1 MSFCYAEKII
11 SEFSS
16 LQGLELSLAS
26 GAVCFERDDGEVC
39 CVEITDNGANIL
51 LYYSFYEAGRVGS
64 ADMNKFMEL
73 NANYS
78 VMQGAWFGLHQAT
91 QSCKIFK
98 VLQVD
103 SLNADLV
110 REHLK
115 ELINLA
121 GELKK
126 TFH

>member
-11 SEFSS
+11 TEFGS

-39 CVEITDNGANIL
+39 CVEIKNNGENIL
-51 LYYSFYEAGRVGS
+51 LYYSFCEADRVGS
-64 ADMNKFMEL
+64 ADMNKFMEI
-73 NANYS
+73 NASYS

-91 QSCKIFK
+91 QSYKIFK

-103 SLNADLV
+103 FLTADLM
-110 REHLK
+110 REYLK
-115 ELINLA
+115 GLINLV

-126 TFH
+126 IFH